1 MKNKTSF
8 ADFLGAC
15 LVQLINFLF
24 IFTPVLLT
32 VIIYLIFKNWSLSLI
47 EIPLFKII
55 DLVIL
60 FLFGIIGFILNK
72 EENLIILKRKNINK
86 SFVGFLFSSIGIFYL
101 MLFILFKFKI
111 LFLLVLIQLFYC
123 ISIYLPILFL
133 LTKNNK

>member
-72 EENLIILKRKNINK
+72 AWG
-86 SFVGFLFSSIGIFYL
+86 FVPLFIHVYSSSIHA
-101 MLFILFKFKI
+101 
-111 LFLLVLIQLFYC
+111 
-123 ISIYLPILFL
+123 
-133 LTKNNK
+133 